1 MYILHC
7 FNIHISTSRLLET
20 CKSHKTPSLILRI
33 LQSISITEN
42 LGTLEDTEEPLQILF
57 LYFQLCLSIS
67 SLMIKKKNLTV
78 SRAFPSQSTL
88 PHRLKPVWKGYLLS
102 SLHVYTSA
110 LFLSHRQA
118 PIGFSAYLFFLVVK
132 RFPIL

>member
-20 CKSHKTPSLILRI
+20 CKSHKTASLILRI

-42 LGTLEDTEEPLQILF
+42 LGNSVSLEDTEQPPQ
-57 LYFQLCLSIS
+57 QLSKSFFFPALSQHFFPYDQ
-67 SLMIKKKNLTV
+67 KENLTV
-78 SRAFPSQSTL
+78 SRAFPSQSTCS
-88 PHRLKPVWKGYLLS
+88 VMVLS
-102 SLHVYTSA
+102 SLHVHISA

-118 PIGFSAYLFFLVVK
+118 PIGFSACLFFGTQTFSNTLVK
-132 RFPIL
+132 